1 MSAKALKSR
10 LVAKL
15 LVSRK
20 KISSGAS
27 IKGGREGNCPPYFVL
42 IEGGAPN

>member
-27 IKGGREGNCPPYFVL
+27 IKFLEAT
-42 IEGGAPN
+42 EAPDHHGIHGT